1 MKAMTDAHVSSHSH
15 IHSARL
21 RLAHQDL
28 QQCYA
33 WHIACG
39 RVGRGRQPPPD
50 EGLQSQQP
58 SQRGS
63 KHHLSRRGRCSRP
76 RHQWQS
82 RCAAVTSRRATRSR
96 HRCRCCNGDNS
107 GDVGSGDDGGSKSSS
122 DGLAALHQHE
132 QDRLGRARV
141 GERAR
146 DPASS
151 EVANV
156 DNVGFLHFLLK
167 ISGIEGCL
175 RLYIPGFT
183 HVLHRM

>member
-1 MKAMTDAHVSSHSH
+1 MDPIMGHLGSK
-15 IHSARL
+15 L
-21 RLAHQDL
+21 NLAAAETLCPH
-28 QQCYA
+28 
-33 WHIACG
+33 G

-82 RCAAVTSRRATRSR
+82 RCAAATSRRATGSR

-107 GDVGSGDDGGSKSSS
+107 RDVGSGDDGGSKSSS
-122 DGLAALHQHE
+122 DGPAALHQHE

-146 DPASS
+146 DSASS
-151 EVANV
+151 AKSRTSTTS
-156 DNVGFLHFLLK
+156 DF
-167 ISGIEGCL
+167 
-175 RLYIPGFT
+175 YIFY
-183 HVLHRM
+183 

>member
-1 MKAMTDAHVSSHSH
+1 MNLTAAKTVPLH
-15 IHSARL
+15 
-21 RLAHQDL
+21 
-28 QQCYA
+28 
-33 WHIACG
+33 G

-50 EGLQSQQP
+50 EGLQSRQP

-82 RCAAVTSRRATRSR
+82 RCAAATSRRATGSR

-122 DGLAALHQHE
+122 DGPAALHQHE

-141 GERAR
+141 GERSR
-146 DPASS
+146 LHSS
-151 EVANV
+151 ESDASAASAAFTLFTEDFCFCMVFEAITPGFCTCLAH
-156 DNVGFLHFLLK
+156 NVGRQRHWEVLCVFCV
-167 ISGIEGCL
+167 SL
-175 RLYIPGFT
+175 RWLG
-183 HVLHRM
+183 